1 VLGYRGKNLEPK
13 EGKLSLPVDLIRTFA
28 IILVIML
35 HAATEPIPIVDQMAP
50 EGVTLWWTVNIYD
63 SLARPAVPLFVMLSG
78 ALLLQPA
85 KLGEPLGVFFK
96 KRLNRIALPFLFW
109 GAAYFAW
116 RFFVYGEALS
126 ANSILQGVLN
136 GPYIHFWFFYL
147 LVGLYLITPVLRV
160 VVAYAD
166 RKTFRLLMILWFL
179 GTAIVPLMG
188 LFGVYSLNSN
198 VFLVTGWVGYFL
210 LGAYFLKV
218 RVRSKVLCALLVLGL
233 TWTIIGTY
241 LVVGTIGERFS
252 QFFYDAYSFNV
263 IGASVALFLLLA
275 AVPSNMLEE
284 RFPRGNRVLRLIGQN
299 TIPIYLFHVMVLE
312 ALQKGFFGFQISLA
326 TMNPVLEVPLLTV
339 VTLFICLGVIYPL
352 KKIPLV
358 RRLIG

>member
-1 VLGYRGKNLEPK
+1 
-13 EGKLSLPVDLIRTFA
+13 VDLIRTFA
-28 IILVIML
+28 IVLVIVL
-35 HAATEPIPIVDQMAP
+35 HAAREPIPIVNQMSPA
-50 EGVTLWWTVNIYD
+50 GVTLWWTVNIYD

-96 KRLNRIALPFLFW
+96 KRLNRIGLPFLFW

-136 GPYIHFWFFYL
+136 GPYVHFWFIYL
-147 LVGLYLITPVLRV
+147 LFGLYLITPVLRV
-160 VVAYAD
+160 LVAYID
-166 RKTFRLLMILWFL
+166 LKTFKFFLVLWFL
-179 GTAIVPLMG
+179 GTAIVPLLS
-188 LFGVYSLNSN
+188 LFGAYSLNSN

-210 LGAYFLKV
+210 LGAYCLKV
-218 RVRSKVLCALLVLGL
+218 HVRPVVLYALLILGSA
-233 TWTIIGTY
+233 WTIIGTY
-241 LVVGTIGERFS
+241 LVVGNIGEQFS
-252 QFFYDAYSFNV
+252 QFFHDGYSFSM
-263 IGASVALFLLLA
+263 IGASAALFLLLA
-275 AVPSNMLEE
+275 AVPSNVLEE
-284 RFPRGNRVLRLIGQN
+284 RFPHGSRVLHLISQN

-352 KKIPLV
+352 KKMPLV